1 MFATAKWLKNSL
13 MSKPKASVFFNYGQ
27 ARSSVGSGTLR
38 LAALVLLVTQAGNG
52 AQELSLT
59 DVLAR
64 ATDYVTELSTQLS
77 GAVAEERYE
86 QRAAVTGTDSFG
98 GFVRAPP
105 DFRRTLRSDYLLVQ
119 PKNSVRYVGFRD
131 VFEVDGKPVR
141 DREER
146 LTQLFL
152 NPSVSGDAQI
162 HGILRDS
169 ARYNIGDVI
178 RNFNVPTL
186 SLLFLRTSYKSH
198 FEFERVANASPSL
211 GLDPPTQTAEVW
223 VIEYK
228 ETWPTTVIRGRD
240 RANLPARGRFW
251 IEPTTGR
258 VLVSELVLENSAM
271 HAIIAV
277 RYESDL
283 KMGHLVPAEMRERY
297 DNRQSGSR
305 VDGTATYTDFRRFQ
319 IQVEESAPF
328 RD

>member
-13 MSKPKASVFFNYGQ
+13 MSKPNASVFFNYGQ
-27 ARSSVGSGTLR
+27 ARSSLGSRTLQF
-38 LAALVLLVTQAGNG
+38 AALVLLVTQAVNG

-64 ATDYVTELSTQLS
+64 ATDYVTELSSQLS

-86 QRAAVTGTDSFG
+86 QRAAVTGTSSFG
-98 GFVRAPP
+98 GFVNAPP

-119 PKNSVRYVGFRD
+119 PKHSVRYVGFRD

-162 HGILRDS
+162 HAILRDS

-198 FEFERVANASPSL
+198 FEFERVADASPNL
-211 GLDPPTQTAEVW
+211 GLDAPTQTAEVW

-258 VLVSELVLENSAM
+258 VLVSELVLENSEMQAT
-271 HAIIAV
+271 ISV
-277 RYESDL
+277 RYETDP

-297 DNRQSGSR
+297 DNRQRGSR

-319 IQVEESAPF
+319 VQVEESTPF

>member
-1 MFATAKWLKNSL
+1 
-13 MSKPKASVFFNYGQ
+13 MSKPKASAFFNRGQ
-27 ARSSVGSGTLR
+27 ARSRVGNGTPL
-38 LAALVLLVTQAGNG
+38 LATLLLFVAQAVNG
-52 AQELSLT
+52 AQEPSLL
-59 DVLAR
+59 DVLTR
-64 ATDYVTELSTQLS
+64 ATDYVTALSTQLS
-77 GAVAEERYE
+77 GAVSEDRYE
-86 QRAAVTGTDSFG
+86 QRTAVRETSRFG
-98 GFVRAPP
+98 GFVNAPP

-119 PKNSVRYVGFRD
+119 SGNSEQYVGFRD

-162 HGILRDS
+162 QGILRDS

-198 FEFERVANASPSL
+198 FEFERVADASPSL
-211 GLDPPTQTAEVW
+211 GLDAPMQTAEVW

-240 RANLPARGRFW
+240 RANFPARGRFW
-251 IEPTTGR
+251 IEPTSGR

-271 HAIIAV
+271 HVTIAV

-297 DNRQSGSR
+297 DNRQRGSR
-305 VDGTATYTDFRRFQ
+305 VDGTATYTNFRRFQ
-319 IQVEESAPF
+319 VQVEESAPF

>member
-1 MFATAKWLKNSL
+1 
-13 MSKPKASVFFNYGQ
+13 MSKPKSSAFFNYGQ
-27 ARSSVGSGTLR
+27 TGLSVGSGTLR
-38 LAALVLLVTQAGNG
+38 LAALVLLVTQAVNG
-52 AQELSLT
+52 AQELSLA

-86 QRAAVTGTDSFG
+86 QRAEVTGTRGFG
-98 GFVRAPP
+98 GFVNAPP
-105 DFRRTLRSDYLLVQ
+105 DFRRTLRSDYLLIQ
-119 PKNSVRYVGFRD
+119 PTNSVRYVGFRD

-169 ARYNIGDVI
+169 ARYNIGDII

-198 FEFERVANASPSL
+198 FEFKRVADASPNL
-211 GLDPPTQTAEVW
+211 GFDAPTQTAEVW

-258 VLVSELVLENSAM
+258 VLVSELVLENSEMQAT
-271 HAIIAV
+271 ICV
-277 RYESDL
+277 RYESDP

-297 DNRQSGSR
+297 DNRQRGSR

-319 IQVEESAPF
+319 VQVEESAPF